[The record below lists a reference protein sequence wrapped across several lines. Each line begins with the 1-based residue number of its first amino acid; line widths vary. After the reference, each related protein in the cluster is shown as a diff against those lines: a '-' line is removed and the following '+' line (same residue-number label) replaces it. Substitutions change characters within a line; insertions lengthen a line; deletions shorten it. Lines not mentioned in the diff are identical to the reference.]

1 MAYALL
7 GFFVVLVIAHW
18 VLIWKASPNWR
29 WYQIVPVVLTMILAV
44 VFVYPTAGALKSRQA
59 WHKIKEDLET
69 QIEQVRRQQQEL
81 RYGDPNDPLA
91 DDGLL
96 PLAQKL
102 SILGTEAG
110 RRWRNL
116 QLVQQNIA
124 GNGTVVLEGR
134 AGDDGLGGQPAE
146 QGEAENA
153 LPLIPQDLVV
163 YGFAEAIDPNLQVTV
178 PVEYLGEFRVQSSTP
193 TQVTIVPTGPL
204 LPGQEEMIR
213 SGTASNW
220 SVYEMLPL
228 DGHLPF
234 VAEGSTPDS
243 NNVFGRVDED
253 LIRRV
258 LGDRVDDAT
267 LAEYLEDGRRS
278 QPDDPPS
285 TRWVKVK
292 FTQKHSIMVDSPD
305 QRGALDGGYFD
316 ASGRAVDSRLQQ
328 GGEGVVTFEKDD
340 ELILKEEAAAQ
351 LLDEGVATLVDI
363 YYLRPMNDYRFVLRR
378 IRLRLAELNQRT
390 TELEFE
396 QSVLQRAIDAT
407 VNMLTENQTDKL
419 KLEQDLE
426 QTEVER
432 KALEQYNGSLE
443 QQISDTKQRIL
454 TLYRSNQDLE
464 SQLEGIHDSI
474 TREVESMTA
483 SASATP
489 STESL

>member
-18 VLIWKASPNWR
+18 VLIWKASPYWR

-44 VFVYPTAGALKSRQA
+44 VFVYPTAGALKSRQE
-59 WHKIKEDLET
+59 WHKIKEDLEA
-69 QIEQVRRQQQEL
+69 QIEQVRREQQEL

-124 GNGTVVLEGR
+124 GNGTVVLEEP
-134 AGDDGLGGQPAE
+134 AGDGGLGGDPAAGQPA
-146 QGEAENA
+146 NTV
-153 LPLIPQDLVV
+153 PLIPQDLVV
-163 YGFAEAIDPNLQVTV
+163 YGFAEAVDPNLQATV
-178 PVEYLGEFRVQSSTP
+178 PTDYLGEFRVQSSTP

-204 LPGQEEMIR
+204 LSEQQEMIR
-213 SGTASNW
+213 NGEAGSW
-220 SVYEMLPL
+220 SIYEMLPL

-243 NNVFGRVDED
+243 NNVFGRIDED

-258 LGDRVDDAT
+258 MGDRVDEAT

-278 QPDDPPS
+278 QPDDPPLS
-285 TRWVKVK
+285 RWVKVK
-292 FTQKHSIMVDSPD
+292 FTKKHSIMVDSPD
-305 QRGALDGGYFD
+305 QRSALDGGYFD
-316 ASGRAVDSRLQQ
+316 GSGRAVDSRLQQ
-328 GGEGVVTFEKDD
+328 GDDGVVTFDKDD

-351 LLDEGVATLVDI
+351 LFDEGVATLVDT

-378 IRLRLAELNQRT
+378 IRLRLAELQQRT
-390 TELEFE
+390 TELQFE
-396 QSVLQRAIDAT
+396 QDVLQRAVDAT
-407 VNMLTENQTDKL
+407 VQMLTANQTDKL
-419 KLEQDLE
+419 KLEQDLQ

-432 KALEQYNGSLE
+432 KALEQYNESLD
-443 QQISDTKQRIL
+443 QRVSDTKQRIL

-464 SQLEGIHDSI
+464 SQLEVIHDSI
-474 TREVESMTA
+474 TREVDSMTA